1 MPLKIIP
8 YIKVLYGWVYGDAWK
23 CNLFYPFYVLLFPI
37 DIAGGLMNVYNSK
50 SLADD
55 PLKPHVCLMLFRN
68 QDCEES
74 F

>member
-1 MPLKIIP
+1 MPGSVTFFI
-8 YIKVLYGWVYGDAWK
+8 
-23 CNLFYPFYVLLFPI
+23 LFMYFCSLI

-55 PLKPHVCLMLFRN
+55 PLKPHVCLMLFRIR
-68 QDCEES
+68 DCEEV